1 MINITTKFVGFS
13 IATILD
19 WRIENTYNDFQELT
33 TGSILLNT
41 NLGFHG
47 SWLKE
52 SWLFY
57 TK

>member
-1 MINITTKFVGFS
+1 MPPFWIGELKTLTQIFKNSQLVKFV
-13 IATILD
+13 
-19 WRIENTYNDFQELT
+19 
-33 TGSILLNT
+33 LNT

-57 TK
+57 QNN